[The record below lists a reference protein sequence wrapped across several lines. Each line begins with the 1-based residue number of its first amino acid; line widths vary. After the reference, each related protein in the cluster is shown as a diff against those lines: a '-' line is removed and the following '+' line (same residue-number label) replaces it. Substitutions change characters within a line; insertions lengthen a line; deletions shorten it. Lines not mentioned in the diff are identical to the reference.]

1 MQLRALKSESME
13 TYKEAIHSTWGTSLM
28 RYFLKFAGT
37 AAEVKS
43 EATTVPICKLANT
56 KLYRIKRCSCYHTSD
71 NHNRCSRWEF
81 TAHSHGSERYG
92 QASPALNPLQVYY
105 CLEVF
110 VATINRQYIV

>member
-13 TYKEAIHSTWGTSLM
+13 TYKEVIHSTWGTSLM

-71 NHNRCSRWEF
+71 NHNRCSRWSSLP
-81 TAHSHGSERYG
+81 TAMAQSDLVKT
-92 QASPALNPLQVYY
+92 QASPALDPLQVKYF
-105 CLEVF
+105 L
-110 VATINRQYIV
+110 

>member
-13 TYKEAIHSTWGTSLM
+13 TYKEVIHSTWGTSLM
-28 RYFLKFAGT
+28 RYYLKFPST

-71 NHNRCSRWEF
+71 NHNQCSRWEL
-81 TAHSHGSERYG
+81 TTHGLEDLVKPARHWIHCRWITSFGYSWL
-92 QASPALNPLQVYY
+92 QA
-105 CLEVF
+105 
-110 VATINRQYIV
+110 IVNI